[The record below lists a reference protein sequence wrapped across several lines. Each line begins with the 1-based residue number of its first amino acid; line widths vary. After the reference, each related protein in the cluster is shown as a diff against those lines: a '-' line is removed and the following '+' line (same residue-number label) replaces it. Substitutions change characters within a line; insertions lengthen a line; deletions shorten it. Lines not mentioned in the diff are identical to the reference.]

1 MTLLP
6 PSSFFILQFSQIP
19 DQTIVTVPSP
29 CPPGHVLEQSP
40 EGLYLCRCNSVNTDI
55 LDCGE
60 NGQGGGLG
68 GGGGGGSGR
77 GVRDNVGGGDVRCGR
92 CVV

>member
-29 CPPGHVLEQSP
+29 CPPGHVLERSP

-55 LDCGE
+55 LDCGD
-60 NGQGGGLG
+60 NGQDVVLRVGWGGGVRE
-68 GGGGGGSGR
+68 R
-77 GVRDNVGGGDVRCGR
+77 GEG
-92 CVV
+92 